1 VLQEDFVELA
11 ASPPTKSA
19 AGFLLRRRADKLSR
33 GAPKSTASR
42 NELTL
47 VRLGALGEV
56 AKATIGSR

>member
-42 NELTL
+42 NE
-47 VRLGALGEV
+47 
-56 AKATIGSR
+56 